1 MSRWKLTLTRLRWSA
16 GSLSPSIWMS
26 SLFPTILGMQGPE
39 GTLHA
44 RGFPSVQYEVGGG
57 WKGEEGRKREREI
70 QHFVCTHTHK
80 SKLTCLIIVDAFP
93 LLYLLSPVLT
103 NRRGMWAV
111 SWNLPSSRAVSCTAP
126 CPPHRH
132 QPASQQVLDLS
143 SHCCHLMT
151 SSSWGGCVPHSP
163 SGLPACQFNCKNYV
177 ARERCIWI

>member
-1 MSRWKLTLTRLRWSA
+1 MSRWELTLTRLRWSA

-57 WKGEEGRKREREI
+57 RKGEEGRKREREI
-70 QHFVCTHTHK
+70 QHFGCTHTHI

-126 CPPHRH
+126 CPPLPPTSLSASPWSLFTLLPSDDLVIVRWLCTT
-132 QPASQQVLDLS
+132 QPLRTP
-143 SHCCHLMT
+143 C
-151 SSSWGGCVPHSP
+151 
-163 SGLPACQFNCKNYV
+163 LPV
-177 ARERCIWI
+177 